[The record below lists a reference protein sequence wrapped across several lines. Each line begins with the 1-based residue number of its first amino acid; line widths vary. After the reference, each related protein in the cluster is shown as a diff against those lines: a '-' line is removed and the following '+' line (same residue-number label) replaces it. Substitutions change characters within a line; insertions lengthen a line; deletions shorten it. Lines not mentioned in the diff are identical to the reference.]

1 MDKRKV
7 NGGGA
12 AEDLDERASKRRK
25 LPNVSRLLGCPLE
38 VAIVC
43 ERELCCLY
51 IGDVRRVLK
60 RRTEGFMALHHPSR
74 PPHFVQDGKADSQQ
88 GPR

>member
-25 LPNVSRLLGCPLE
+25 LPSVSGIPSCSSE
-38 VAIVC
+38 VAFVC
-43 ERELCCLY
+43 
-51 IGDVRRVLK
+51 
-60 RRTEGFMALHHPSR
+60 
-74 PPHFVQDGKADSQQ
+74 DGGMVVHVHWRWSA
-88 GPR
+88 GP

>member
-25 LPNVSRLLGCPLE
+25 LPNVSRLSSCSSE

-43 ERELCCLY
+43 DGNCVFGTLAM
-51 IGDVRRVLK
+51 VRRVLK
-60 RRTEGFMALHHPSR
+60 RRAEGSWHCTTVETSA
-74 PPHFVQDGKADSQQ
+74 FVQDGKADSQQ

>member
-25 LPNVSRLLGCPLE
+25 LPAVSGPAACSSE
-38 VAIVC
+38 VANVC
-43 ERELCCLY
+43 D
-51 IGDVRRVLK
+51 GDCAFCTLAMVRR
-60 RRTEGFMALHHPSR
+60 S
-74 PPHFVQDGKADSQQ
+74 
-88 GPR
+88 